1 VYYIALSTGATACEA
16 KQNYT
21 GPIT

>member
-1 VYYIALSTGATACEA
+1 VYYIALSSGNTACEA

-21 GPIT
+21 GDIV